1 MLRARL
7 LQRYNNYFQ
16 HWRDFSIVLAF
27 FAISGLWLTIRQWED
42 TFNRAFRDPNYND
55 PVATALY
62 TNLNISMSWLI
73 LLTTIVSLIVCFTK
87 HFTRQVWQEYKNP
100 MAFYMQLVQK

>member
-1 MLRARL
+1 MRTKL

-27 FAISGLWLTIRQWED
+27 FALCGLWLTIRQWED
-42 TFNRAFRDPNYND
+42 TFNRAFRDPDYND
-55 PVATALY
+55 PEATALY

-73 LLTTIVSLIVCFTK
+73 LITTIVCVGVCFTK
-87 HFTRQVWQEYKNP
+87 HYLK
-100 MAFYMQLVQK
+100 